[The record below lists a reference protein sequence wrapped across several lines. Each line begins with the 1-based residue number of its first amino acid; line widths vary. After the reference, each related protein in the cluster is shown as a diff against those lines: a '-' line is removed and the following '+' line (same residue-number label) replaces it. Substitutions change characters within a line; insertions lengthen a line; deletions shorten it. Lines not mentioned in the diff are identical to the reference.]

1 MTDTPWFWQRGD
13 TRNQAGDTSHA
24 NVTTGGGDGDGV
36 APVCVGSVDGPLR
49 AEIARSYME
58 DAGLTVFLQGE
69 AVAGV
74 YGMVSGPLSTVRVF
88 VPASQAEEGA
98 RVFAELDFESTGDLL
113 PDDE

>member
-1 MTDTPWFWQRGD
+1 MTDAAWIWHRGD
-13 TRNQAGDTSHA
+13 KHKHADEDTDVGA
-24 NVTTGGGDGDGV
+24 TTGGDGNGV
-36 APVCVGSVDGPLR
+36 APVCVGTVDGPLR
-49 AEIARSYME
+49 AEIARSYLE

-98 RVFAELDFESTGDLL
+98 RVFAELDFDSSGDLL

>member
-1 MTDTPWFWQRGD
+1 MTDAAWFWKRGGK
-13 TRNQAGDTSHA
+13 RKQADDPTHA
-24 NVTTGGGDGDGV
+24 DVTTGGGDGEGIE
-36 APVCVGSVDGPLR
+36 PVCIGSVEGPLR
-49 AEIARSYME
+49 AEIARGYME

-98 RVFAELDFESTGDLL
+98 RVFAELDFDSSGDLP

>member
-1 MTDTPWFWQRGD
+1 MTDAAWIWHRGD
-13 TRNQAGDTSHA
+13 KHKQTGDATEVNS
-24 NVTTGGGDGDGV
+24 TTGGDGEGV
-36 APVCVGSVDGPLR
+36 APVCIGVVEGPLR
-49 AEIARSYME
+49 AEIARGYME

-69 AVAGV
+69 SVAGV

-98 RVFAELDFESTGDLL
+98 RVFAELDFDSSGNLP